1 MEKKVSAPSP
11 HPIVNR
17 KSEIDTHLIENG
29 ISANC
34 LIFSDNVRFF
44 VFFAIEQFFWVNNL
58 HFLSIIFFWKKAK
71 KLEESN

>member
-34 LIFSDNVRFF
+34 LIFSDNVSFF
-44 VFFAIEQFFWVNNL
+44 VFFAIKHF
-58 HFLSIIFFWKKAK
+58 FLSK
-71 KLEESN
+71 